1 MFSALRATPQWC
13 PAAQLERRGSVTS
26 LSWSSRM
33 LGSSGCLSPL
43 SRRNSSTQCLR
54 YLRSGL
60 PQSRMA
66 SVTSMP
72 TTCTRVSVRSRRLL
86 IRPRSWSSVSSTSSS
101 WLASSGACSWSC
113 WLMLAKLVWITFSA
127 RPRSEVAKWWPPA
140 RRRTLAEA
148 LCTEG
153 SASSCPSVRRS
164 LCELPSPPSSDA
176 DGMSEARAA
185 SGSAVA
191 KSASRPCAPNFSGHS
206 RALLKSTAVLS
217 RSSTS
222 QGHDSVAS
230 PKSMVFPS
238 FTVQCG
244 PIDPTHL
251 CKMSSSALPCSS
263 APPYMENHFLSEPSD
278 LLSGARMV
286 SSAARASASTGRM
299 DRTFASSRVRNQ
311 SCLSSQ

>member
-191 KSASRPCAPNFSGHS
+191 KSASRPCAPNFSGQKI
-206 RALLKSTAVLS
+206 AFMK
-217 RSSTS
+217 
-222 QGHDSVAS
+222 
-230 PKSMVFPS
+230 
-238 FTVQCG
+238 
-244 PIDPTHL
+244 
-251 CKMSSSALPCSS
+251 SSSFGFPSS
-263 APPYMENHFLSEPSD
+263 APLEPSWQEST
-278 LLSGARMV
+278 LLPK
-286 SSAARASASTGRM
+286 
-299 DRTFASSRVRNQ
+299 SRVPAKEVADRGKLV
-311 SCLSSQ
+311 STVYSRAHSLMMSTSARPSSTTPPTAPNDFKFSDASKSMPPAA